1 MKLHTLDLI
10 IIVAYFV
17 TVILVG
23 LWVSRRGVKDLDSY
37 FLGGKKLPWYML
49 GVSDASGMF
58 DISGTMWLV
67 SVLFLYGLK
76 SIWLPW
82 VWPTFNQIFLMM
94 FMSAWLR
101 RSNVLTGAQWM
112 QTRFGNDRGGTLAH
126 LSVVFFALVNVIGL
140 LAYAFKGIGKFAS
153 GLLPWHFTTATT
165 GIFTD
170 DNIYAMILMGLTSLY
185 AIKGGMVSVVITEV
199 MQFTILTLT
208 ALTIGIIAIIKVSPD
223 MIAHKIP
230 DGWMNPFFGRT
241 LNLNWEGILNTA
253 NTSLKE
259 QGNEW
264 FSIIFGLMFFK
275 GVLASLAGPAPNYDM
290 QRILATRN
298 PREASL
304 MNGMVTLVLMFP
316 RYMMIAGITVL
327 ALAFCMPE
335 LNAQAKPDF
344 EKILP
349 NVLQYIP
356 TGVVGFLL
364 AGLAAAFMSNF
375 AATLNAAPAYVV
387 NDIYKRFINAN
398 AGGKKEVALSRIVAL
413 LFLAIGICFGIFSTS
428 ITNVMMWLV
437 GGLYGGYVLA
447 NVLKWYWW
455 RFNGY
460 GYFWGMMA
468 GILSAMFVP
477 MALQH
482 FLDQRSPSLSASD
495 FTDLPRFASAINSPG
510 TNGVS
515 LYLQSQLTPATR
527 ESLSRYQGGSDA
539 ILSIALAEDLN
550 RITQNGSIYQS
561 NRFTGIILS
570 GRTEDLAKKKNPQAH
585 DLLLLNRMLLEDSY
599 SMAIESRFRFSPNA
613 LYTFPFILF
622 LSVIGCFAGTLL
634 TKPED
639 DAILKKFYKTVNPW
653 GCWGPIRAKVMA
665 EDPNFKPN
673 HSFVHDMTNVAVGIV
688 WQLCLVALPIFIV
701 LRQWHWVG
709 GIAALLVATSVYMKF
724 NWYDKLEKA

>member
-1 MKLHTLDLI
+1 MKLHALDI
-10 IIVAYFV
+10 AIIVGYFV
-17 TVILVG
+17 VVILVG
-23 LWVSRRGVKDLDSY
+23 LWVSRKGAKDLDSY
-37 FLGGKKLPWYML
+37 FLGGKSMKWYTL
-49 GVSDASGMF
+49 GISDASGMF

-67 SVLFLYGLK
+67 AILFLYGLK

-82 VWPTFNQIFLMM
+82 MWPTFNQIFLMM

-112 QTRFGNDRGGTLAH
+112 QTRFGSDRGGTLAH

-153 GLLPWHFTTATT
+153 GLLPWHFTTQTT

-170 DNIYAMILMGLTSLY
+170 ENIYAMVLMGLTSLY

-199 MQFTILTLT
+199 LQFTILTLT
-208 ALTIGIIAIIKVSPD
+208 ALTIGVIAILTVSPE
-223 MIAHKIP
+223 MIANKIP
-230 DGWMNPFFGRT
+230 EGWLNPFFGKT
-241 LNLNWEGILNTA
+241 LDLNWDGILNTA
-253 NTSLKE
+253 NAAIKAD
-259 QGNEW
+259 GNEF

-304 MNGMVTLVLMFP
+304 MNGMVTVVLMFP

-335 LNAQAKPDF
+335 LQSQAKPDF

-398 AGGKKEVALSRIVAL
+398 AGGKKEVAMSRIVSL
-413 LFLAIGICFGIFSTS
+413 VFLIIGVCFGIFSKS
-428 ITNVMMWLV
+428 ITEVMMWLV
-437 GGLYGGYVLA
+437 GGLYGGYVMA

-460 GYFWGMMA
+460 GYFWGMMT
-468 GILSAMFVP
+468 GILSAMLVP
-477 MALQH
+477 E
-482 FLDQRSPSLSASD
+482 SP
-495 FTDLPRFASAINSPG
+495 FFAGFAKIITG
-510 TNGVS
+510 HAATNT
-515 LYLQSQLTPATR
+515 LYLFP
-527 ESLSRYQGGSDA
+527 
-539 ILSIALAEDLN
+539 
-550 RITQNGSIYQS
+550 
-561 NRFTGIILS
+561 IIL
-570 GRTEDLAKKKNPQAH
+570 GC
-585 DLLLLNRMLLEDSY
+585 
-599 SMAIESRFRFSPNA
+599 
-613 LYTFPFILF
+613 
-622 LSVIGCFAGTLL
+622 SVIGCLAGTLL

-639 DAILKKFYKTVNPW
+639 DAVLKKFYKTVNPW
-653 GCWGPIRAKVMA
+653 GCWGPIRDKVAA
-665 EDPNFKPN
+665 EDANFKPN
-673 HSFVHDMTNVAVGIV
+673 HNAVHDLSNVAVGIV
-688 WQLCLVALPIFIV
+688 WQLCLVALPIYIV
-701 LRQWHWVG
+701 LHKWSWAG
-709 GIAALLVATSVYMKF
+709 GISVLLAATSVYMKF
-724 NWYDKLEKA
+724 NWYDKLEKAS